1 MKPKILIVD
10 DQATIRNMIELML
23 SGENEQFDTITA
35 ESGKEACQLTHKI
48 DPDLI
53 LMDWMMPGM
62 SGIEVV
68 KKLKSAEE
76 TKDIPILMVT
86 WDPSLDKLS
95 DAFEAGAADHLTK
108 PINQQELLARINAA
122 LKESYYRKK
131 LKKQKEKLAKEK
143 ERAERYAAALEKSN
157 KALKEFNSI
166 VSHDLKEPLRKI
178 IFTSEEIKS
187 QLKNKI
193 STNEKK
199 LVDKVSSTAN
209 RMNLLI
215 KDLLSYSKLS
225 TKDATFEKVDL
236 NKTLENVKRDLE
248 VRIKESKGKI
258 NIEKLPTINA
268 DPTQMQQLFQNLVGN
283 ALKFHKQNETPII
296 NITVQKLNARYW
308 EISIEDNGVGF
319 DEKYI
324 DRIFNPF
331 QRLHSSSEFEGTGM
345 GTAICQKIVERHGG
359 TITANSAINKGSTF
373 IVRLPQVPPVR

>member
-1 MKPKILIVD
+1 MKSKILVVD

-23 SGENEQFDTITA
+23 SGEEEQFDTITA
-35 ESGKEACQLTHKI
+35 ESGKEACQLTNKF

-68 KKLKSAEE
+68 KKLKAAEE

-86 WDPSLDKLS
+86 WDPSMDKLS
-95 DAFEAGAADHLTK
+95 DALEAGAVDHITK

-131 LKKQKEKLAKEK
+131 LKKQAEKLAKEK
-143 ERAERYAAALEKSN
+143 EKAESYAAELKKCN

-193 STNEKK
+193 STSEKK
-199 LVDKVSSTAN
+199 LVDKVSATAN

-215 KDLLSYSKLS
+215 KELLSYSKLS
-225 TKDATFEKVDL
+225 TNEITFENVDL
-236 NKTLENVKRDLE
+236 NKTIESVNCDLE
-248 VRIKESKGKI
+248 VRIKETKGTI
-258 NIEKLPTINA
+258 NIEKLPEISA
-268 DPTQMQQLFQNLVGN
+268 DPTQMQQLFQNLIGN

-296 NITVQKLNARYW
+296 NITANKLNARYW
-308 EISIEDNGVGF
+308 EILVKDNGVGF

-331 QRLHSSSEFEGTGM
+331 QRLHGSNEFEGTGM

-359 TITANSAINKGSTF
+359 TITAKSTINEGSTF
-373 IVRLPQVPPVR
+373 IIRLPQTQQIK